1 MPVEKVETP
10 KKVTVPKSAKVSI
23 PTKLRPIKIAGRADG
38 NITLKK
44 MFKFVKPKF
53 FPTSMRFLDWL
64 IKEDL
69 VKIKI

>member
-38 NITLKK
+38 NITFKK
-44 MFKFVKPKF
+44 NV
-53 FPTSMRFLDWL
+53 
-64 IKEDL
+64 
-69 VKIKI
+69 

>member
-1 MPVEKVETP
+1 MPVVKVETP

-38 NITLKK
+38 KFKK
-44 MFKFVKPKF
+44 MLHSWNPIFSN
-53 FPTSMRFLDWL
+53 SMRFLDWL

-69 VKIKI
+69 VNIKI